1 MSSEKSLQDSPIDFS
16 SVGIDMEDVFDD
28 PQEIAL
34 GKEPSSGK
42 SAGDDRFIISP
53 RPPQERRTWKRFA
66 IEGAVVMIG
75 KPPLLSFLKPT
86 YLMLGP
92 VKDIGMKGLAVHYV
106 EKNGESI
113 YKKAPFLS
121 IVLPGDRVIVDKVPF
136 KVVNTFK
143 VADLPGD
150 KEVWS
155 LCVSFEKLLPMQR
168 MQIEAFINEYGAEL
182 KSPWSRQ
189 NPDSNA

>member
-1 MSSEKSLQDSPIDFS
+1 MPSDKTVRDSPIDFS
-16 SVGIDMEDVFDD
+16 SVGIDMEDVFED
-28 PQEIAL
+28 PQESVME
-34 GKEPSSGK
+34 KEPSTGE
-42 SAGDDRFIISP
+42 SADDSRFIISP

-121 IVLPGDRVIVDKVPF
+121 IVLPGDRVIVDRIPF

-143 VADLPGD
+143 VADLPDD

-155 LCVSFEKLLPMQR
+155 LCVQFQKLLPMQR
-168 MQIEAFINEYGAEL
+168 VQIESFINEFGSEL
-182 KSPWSRQ
+182 KSPWSR
-189 NPDSNA
+189 

>member
-1 MSSEKSLQDSPIDFS
+1 MSSDKPLRDSPIDFAN
-16 SVGIDMEDVFDD
+16 VGIDMEDVFDTA
-28 PQEIAL
+28 EGLAL
-34 GKEPSSGK
+34 EKETTGEKP
-42 SAGDDRFIISP
+42 AGDSRFIISP
-53 RPPQERRTWKRFA
+53 KPPQERRNWKRFA

-75 KPPLLSFLKPT
+75 KAPLLSFLRPT
-86 YLMLGP
+86 YIMLGP

-113 YKKAPFLS
+113 YRKAPFLS
-121 IVLPGDRVIVDKVPF
+121 IMLPGERIVVDKVPF

-155 LCVSFEKLLPMQR
+155 LCVQFEKLLPQQR
-168 MQIEAFINEYGAEL
+168 VQLEAFIDEFGAEM
-182 KSPWSRQ
+182 KSPWSKKEK
-189 NPDSNA
+189 